1 MFVVENRDHRILS
14 EVMFMFTFSVNCIR
28 SSTLKFLAENQ
39 TATAAS
45 SADMLEASKDGII
58 GAFLR
63 GGIVE
68 RVLSHS
74 NNKLH
79 DVVTLTD
86 DGRRLAKLN
95 DLFDSVFEAMLFFVG
110 QYAEMALIHGTLS
123 RLTTDVMYLG
133 NGKYKS
139 PQEARLNAVLAGKSE
154 WLSKEF
160 MQNELAFILHPVIR
174 ATGWPFE
181 AIANIVRLSKI
192 YPDNVVDA
200 LNKGISY
207 VNITTEEKKGQDNAK
222 IC

>member
-1 MFVVENRDHRILS
+1 
-14 EVMFMFTFSVNCIR
+14 MFTFGLNSIR
-28 SSTLKFLAENQ
+28 SGTLKFLAENQ

-58 GAFLR
+58 DSFLR
-63 GGIVE
+63 YGIVE
-68 RVLSHS
+68 RVLSYS
-74 NNKLH
+74 NKQY

-95 DLFDSVFEAMLFFVG
+95 ELFDSVFEAMLFFAG
-110 QYAEMALIHGTLS
+110 HHAEMALIHGTLLK
-123 RLTTDVMYLG
+123 LTTDIIYLS
-133 NGKYKS
+133 NDKYKS

-154 WLSKEF
+154 WLSEEF
-160 MQNELAFILHPVIR
+160 MQNELAFILHPAIC
-174 ATGWPFE
+174 AAGWPFK

-192 YPDNVVDA
+192 YPDNVVDV

-207 VNITTEEKKGQDNAK
+207 TQIKTEKKGQDNAE